1 MRNFPD
7 VARPLRGRGWSP
19 SQNATHD
26 TARTEGSAVYE
37 LELQRIRSAELRR
50 QAQRDRLAR
59 EVVRA
64 RRAARHD
71 APAAESHTERP
82 RRTRLPRTA

>member
-1 MRNFPD
+1 M
-7 VARPLRGRGWSP
+7 
-19 SQNATHD
+19 
-26 TARTEGSAVYE
+26 YE
-37 LELQRIRSAELRR
+37 LELHRIRSAELRR
-50 QAQRDRLAR
+50 EAQRERLAR

-64 RRAARHD
+64 RRAARHG

>member
-1 MRNFPD
+1 M
-7 VARPLRGRGWSP
+7 
-19 SQNATHD
+19 
-26 TARTEGSAVYE
+26 YE